1 MSAAADARPRTWPP
15 WRWAVWG
22 FIVGAAITVPAT
34 FFALLSYTGETLY
47 PYLVPTSELLSRLP
61 QVMETWPGA
70 VNMAIASALNGCLYA
85 APAGALGALVGM
97 RRHR

>member
-1 MSAAADARPRTWPP
+1 MSAAPEARTRTWPP
-15 WRWAVWG
+15 RRWAVWG

-34 FFALLSYTGETLY
+34 FFALLSYAGETLY

-70 VNMAIASALNGCLYA
+70 VNMAIASALNGGIYA
-85 APAGALGALVGM
+85 ASAGALGALVGM